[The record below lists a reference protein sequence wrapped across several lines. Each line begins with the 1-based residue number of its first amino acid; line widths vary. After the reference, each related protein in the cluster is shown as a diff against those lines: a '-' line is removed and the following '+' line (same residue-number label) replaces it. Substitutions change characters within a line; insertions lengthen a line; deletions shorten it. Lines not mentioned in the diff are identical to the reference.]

1 VTDPMRAPAV
11 PNASRKAEGQ
21 EAERQAAE
29 RQEADREAAVVR
41 PPADFRLVVIADA
54 SPVTDW
60 LLPRL
65 HAAVPIHLVIRPEW
79 NDAAEPRP
87 TNRRTPLTTRLRR
100 RARAL
105 WYRRADTRH
114 ADALGRALAPL
125 GPIWPLDVPVHPVPS
140 RRINDEATRALL
152 ASHTPDL
159 VLVCGAPILTP
170 AMCAIGSRGTWNVHL
185 GFAPHWRGLHTLRV
199 PWQRGDW
206 VHLGVTVHH
215 VTPRVDAG
223 SPVLRLRAA
232 LEPDDS
238 FYTMKARLVAAL
250 ASALAERLQHERS
263 RSDAPD
269 APSTTGRPSAAR
281 APDAPPPVGDGAR
294 PEGHL
299 VRFHDR
305 RVRDDLRERLRALLG
320 GRPPRQPLH
329 VERFDAE

>member
-1 VTDPMRAPAV
+1 M
-11 PNASRKAEGQ
+11 
-21 EAERQAAE
+21 
-29 RQEADREAAVVR
+29 
-41 PPADFRLVVIADA
+41 IADA

-65 HAAVPIHLVIRPEW
+65 HAAVPIHLIIRPEW
-79 NDAAEPRP
+79 DDAAAPRP
-87 TNRRTPLTTRLRR
+87 TNRRTSLATRLHR

-114 ADALGRALAPL
+114 ADALDHALAPH
-125 GPIWPLDVPVHPVPS
+125 GPIRRLDAPVHSVPS

-206 VHLGVTVHH
+206 AHLGVTVHH

-223 SPVLRLRAA
+223 APVLRLRAA

-250 ASALAERLQHERS
+250 ASALAERMQHERS
-263 RSDAPD
+263 RADAPD
-269 APSTTGRPSAAR
+269 ARAEASPPSASR
-281 APDAPPPVGDGAR
+281 APDAPPPVGDGER
-294 PEGHL
+294 REGHL

-305 RVRDDLRERLRALLG
+305 RIRDDLRERFRALLG
-320 GRPPRQPLH
+320 GRPPRQALL
-329 VERFDAE
+329 VERFGEE